1 MMGGSLFSC
10 PSKPGTYR
18 VLAAVAVVLTVLL
31 LCWTAT
37 LTWRQHAMAAHSNA
51 YDVRVFGAKGNGITI
66 DTVAVQRAIDRAAA
80 RGGGIVVFPAGRY
93 LSGTLHLRSNVSLRL
108 SRDAVLLASL
118 DDGDFDPYEAPPP
131 GSISPTPISWT
142 FANKFHHREVS

>member
-1 MMGGSLFSC
+1 
-10 PSKPGTYR
+10 
-18 VLAAVAVVLTVLL
+18 
-31 LCWTAT
+31 
-37 LTWRQHAMAAHSNA
+37 
-51 YDVRVFGAKGNGITI
+51 
-66 DTVAVQRAIDRAAA
+66 
-80 RGGGIVVFPAGRY
+80 VFPAGRY

-142 FANKFHHREVS
+142 FANKFHHREVSRYGLEMLRETVDNPDTTYAHYALLVGDHVANITIEGQGTIEGNRTRRGGPKLIALKNCRHITRISIFSVD